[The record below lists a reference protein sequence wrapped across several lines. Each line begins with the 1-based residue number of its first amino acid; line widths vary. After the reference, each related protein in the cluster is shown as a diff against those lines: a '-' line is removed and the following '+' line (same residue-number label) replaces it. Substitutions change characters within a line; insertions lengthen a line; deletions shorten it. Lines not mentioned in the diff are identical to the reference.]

1 MWWNRRHEQPA
12 PPEDVMIKARLKKGE
27 TLQITFQDDRE
38 PRQVNIEGWGEVRL
52 RIKSQQRVSAEL
64 RAAEVT

>member
-1 MWWNRRHEQPA
+1 
-12 PPEDVMIKARLKKGE
+12 MIKARLKKGE